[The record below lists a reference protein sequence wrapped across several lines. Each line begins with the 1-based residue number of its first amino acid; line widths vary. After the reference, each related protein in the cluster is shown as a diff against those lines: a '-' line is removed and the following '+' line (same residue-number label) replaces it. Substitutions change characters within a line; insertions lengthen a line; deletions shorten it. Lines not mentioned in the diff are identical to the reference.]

1 MLAMY
6 YWGDFFL
13 LLFVCTIVQA
23 LVIFNKFGYGFGYDC
38 GYVLKLLFCKV
49 PHRGNESMC
58 EITHSLENQE
68 RPLNG

>member
-1 MLAMY
+1 
-6 YWGDFFL
+6 
-13 LLFVCTIVQA
+13 VQA